1 MRAEEKILFVGGAI
15 MFSSFAVGGVTVLT
29 PLYKYAVCGMLIGL
43 IFTVVGLWV
52 NEFYEFFKE
61 GEK

>member
-29 PLYKYAVCGMLIGL
+29 PLYKYAVCGMLASL
-43 IFTVVGLWV
+43 VFTVVGLLV
-52 NEFYEFFKE
+52 NEFFKFFKG

>member
-1 MRAEEKILFVGGAI
+1 MEEKILLIGGAI

-43 IFTVVGLWV
+43 VFTAVGLLV
-52 NEFYEFFKE
+52 NEFFKFLKG

>member
-1 MRAEEKILFVGGAI
+1 

-52 NEFYEFFKE
+52 NEFFKFFKG